1 VTAQIHAT
9 IARDFRKQ
17 EPVAEFFQGIAFI
30 ERNRKI
36 LAGLKLEV
44 AQG

>member
-1 VTAQIHAT
+1 
-9 IARDFRKQ
+9 
-17 EPVAEFFQGIAFI
+17 VAEFFREIAFI

-36 LAGLKLEV
+36 LTGLKLEV